1 LPAMPV
7 IAAVKRKGG
16 AGASTLCAAL
26 AGAWHAGGKSVAL
39 LDADP
44 QRSALTWAALSEEP
58 NTALRGLVRDAVCDS
73 ARALRETIDKARG
86 EAGWV
91 LLDTPP
97 GLGEATAIVTRCAD
111 VVLVPCGPSPLDIAP
126 LRDALEVLHAIRGD
140 ADRPRVG
147 LVPTRFSQRTR
158 LGRELPGALEAA
170 AQDVGLDAQVLP
182 GLSLRVG
189 YAESVLAGMTPT
201 EWGDLVAEEAQ
212 AVADA
217 VEELL

>member
-1 LPAMPV
+1 M
-7 IAAVKRKGG
+7 
-16 AGASTLCAAL
+16 
-26 AGAWHAGGKSVAL
+26 
-39 LDADP
+39 
-44 QRSALTWAALSEEP
+44 
-58 NTALRGLVRDAVCDS
+58 
-73 ARALRETIDKARG
+73 
-86 EAGWV
+86 
-91 LLDTPP
+91 
-97 GLGEATAIVTRCAD
+97 
-111 VVLVPCGPSPLDIAP
+111 
-126 LRDALEVLHAIRGD
+126 
-140 ADRPRVG
+140 
-147 LVPTRFSQRTR
+147 PTRFSQRTR